1 MASADQLEQWKAM
14 GGKVEA
20 PAKKGNTKKES
31 VFIAPTGERC
41 WGSVLLR
48 SRALLTS
55 CARERF
61 PAGEKLKSWNDA
73 AKILAQSDKDSAP
86 EAKPS
91 AEDKGGSGPDTD
103 LFEFAALNAA
113 PGSAAPEESRH

>member
-55 CARERF
+55 CARTIPGRREAEELERCRQ
-61 PAGEKLKSWNDA
+61 D
-73 AKILAQSDKDSAP
+73 
-86 EAKPS
+86 
-91 AEDKGGSGPDTD
+91 
-103 LFEFAALNAA
+103 
-113 PGSAAPEESRH
+113 PGTERQGQRA